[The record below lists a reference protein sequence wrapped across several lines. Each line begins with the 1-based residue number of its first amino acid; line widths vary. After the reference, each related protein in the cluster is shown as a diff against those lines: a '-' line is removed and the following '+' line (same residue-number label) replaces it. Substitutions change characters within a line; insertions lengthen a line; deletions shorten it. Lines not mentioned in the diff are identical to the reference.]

1 MMRAR
6 TYMRSVKAIPGMT
19 EAIKVVADSE
29 RPEVIAAAVEFI
41 LEGLH
46 LNKKLNKEKVQG
58 KTVYRQ

>member
-1 MMRAR
+1 
-6 TYMRSVKAIPGMT
+6 MT

>member
-1 MMRAR
+1 MRN
-6 TYMRSVKAIPGMT
+6 VKAIPGMT

-29 RPEVIAAAVEFI
+29 KPAVLAAAVEFI

-46 LNKKLNKEKVQG
+46 QNKKLNKDKVQG